1 MTLTLDDVRNKRF
14 RMARKSGYEVLE
26 VDEFVDE
33 VEESFAQLIEENQNL
48 KKQIEALK
56 AAPPP
61 QQPIAPA
68 APTVQA
74 PQPRQP
80 APPQTASAQPQSG
93 TIVVTT
99 GKEASAA
106 VVRLVEMSTEQA
118 ERLVE
123 EATEDANRIREE
135 ANRTAHQLTTDAR
148 TRAERVESEARV
160 NAERLQADA
169 HSRAEKLDREIE
181 SRRGE
186 MFGDLERQRDDLTAA
201 VTALRN
207 FEAAYRTNLT
217 THLRKQIETLEAG
230 GAEPGEIPDVVRD
243 AKPTESNSNGI
254 SIGQQGEHGGA
265 DQPQH
270 RGEAPSYSGSAGSN
284 TPRLDALL
292 GDQR

>member
-56 AAPPP
+56 AAPAP
-61 QQPIAPA
+61 QSMAPA

-74 PQPRQP
+74 PPRQP
-80 APPQTASAQPQSG
+80 TPPPPPPPQSG

-169 HSRAEKLDREIE
+169 LSRAEKLDREIE

-201 VTALRN
+201 VAALRN
-207 FEAAYRTNLT
+207 FEAAYRSNLS
-217 THLRKQIETLEAG
+217 THLRKQIESLESG
-230 GAEPGEIPDVVRD
+230 RVEPVDIPDVVRD
-243 AKPTESNSNGI
+243 SKSTDSNANGI
-254 SIGQQGEHGGA
+254 GGQQG

-270 RGEAPSYSGSAGSN
+270 RQDPPSYGGSSN

>member
-33 VEESFAQLIEENQNL
+33 VEESFAQLLEENQNL
-48 KKQIEALK
+48 KKQVEALK
-56 AAPPP
+56 AAPPVA
-61 QQPIAPA
+61 APA
-68 APTVQA
+68 PHTMAPPPTVQPPA
-74 PQPRQP
+74 PRQP
-80 APPQTASAQPQSG
+80 APAQPPMSG
-93 TIVVTT
+93 GPIVVTT

-123 EATEDANRIREE
+123 EANDDANRIREE

-169 HSRAEKLDREIE
+169 LSRAEKLDREIE
-181 SRRGE
+181 GRRGE

-201 VTALRN
+201 VSALRN
-207 FEAAYRTNLT
+207 FETAYRTNLT
-217 THLRKQIETLEAG
+217 THLRKQIETLESG
-230 GAEPGEIPDVVRD
+230 RAEPTDVPDAARD
-243 AKPTESNSNGI
+243 LRSTENNSNGTAV
-254 SIGQQGEHGGA
+254 GQAEHGGIE
-265 DQPQH
+265 QPQ
-270 RGEAPSYSGSAGSN
+270 REDAPSFSGGGTSN